1 MTTVFER
8 NRENV
13 IAGQSRRILV
23 KAIGDNKSRVVEQYI
38 ISAQY
43 PGVSANIVLDR
54 KAVHNLIQDLMVAI
68 NDMDRHQ
75 NREEKRNDKD

>member
-23 KAIGDNKSRVVEQYI
+23 KAIGDSKSRIVEQYI
-38 ISAQY
+38 ISTQY
-43 PGVSANIVLDR
+43 PGVSANIVMDR
-54 KAVHNLIQDLMVAI
+54 KAAYDLIQDLMVAI

-75 NREEKRNDKD
+75 KGENK